1 MYYNYV
7 TKLLVCMRFAIQHCV
22 KYNLHMLFLYH
33 TPIKNNSNTFII
45 QLANSLS
52 ERERDRERERGKE
65 IEKERG

>member
-1 MYYNYV
+1 
-7 TKLLVCMRFAIQHCV
+7 MRFAIQHCV

-52 ERERDRERERGKE
+52 ERERGKERERKREG
-65 IEKERG
+65 ERKNDIV